1 MDWGAGKKEE
11 SKMKTQSTKKQL
23 RVRTRVGVG
32 ESTFE
37 VIDYTDEASLREI
50 IARKNAE
57 GISYKLT
64 RPNNFPK
71 QILKNEN

>member
-1 MDWGAGKKEE
+1 
-11 SKMKTQSTKKQL
+11 MKTQSTKKQL